1 MATLQATAF
10 DMPARQSM
18 AKAVLAGSIG
28 NTLEWFDYGLYAVFA
43 PVLSAQFFPSKDPL
57 TSLMLTF
64 VVFGVGFVMRPLG
77 GLIFGHIADKHGRR
91 AALTFTV
98 VLIGASTFA
107 IGCLPT
113 FAAIGLAA
121 PVLLAACRL
130 LQGVA
135 TGGEFGSCMSFLA
148 EYGTPYNRAY
158 ILSWSNW
165 SVALGLLMG
174 TAFGTVLSAAL
185 SQETLFAWG
194 WRIPFLTGLLI
205 ALYGVYIRR
214 GVDETPVYVKAEA
227 EKRLTG
233 QVSTRLP
240 VVEMFASHPRET
252 WMTIGMVS
260 GGTITYWTTMAY
272 LPTYITAVLKYP
284 LVVGLSYGT
293 FVLLIYMLAVPF
305 AGILCDRIGRRPT
318 MLIAYGSIVVLI
330 WPMFYLLT
338 AVKTPLVL
346 FPVLVVVAII
356 PALFLAGQT
365 AWLTEAFPTSVRGS
379 ACGVG
384 YNIGVAIFG
393 GSTPFMATWLIS
405 MTHDN
410 MSPTYYMMLGGLV
423 STLIVYFFVRETNRR
438 EL

>member
-1 MATLQATAF
+1 
-10 DMPARQSM
+10 
-18 AKAVLAGSIG
+18 
-28 NTLEWFDYGLYAVFA
+28 
-43 PVLSAQFFPSKDPL
+43 
-57 TSLMLTF
+57 
-64 VVFGVGFVMRPLG
+64 
-77 GLIFGHIADKHGRR
+77 
-91 AALTFTV
+91 
-98 VLIGASTFA
+98 
-107 IGCLPT
+107 
-113 FAAIGLAA
+113 
-121 PVLLAACRL
+121 
-130 LQGVA
+130 
-135 TGGEFGSCMSFLA
+135 
-148 EYGTPYNRAY
+148 
-158 ILSWSNW
+158 
-165 SVALGLLMG
+165 
-174 TAFGTVLSAAL
+174 
-185 SQETLFAWG
+185 
-194 WRIPFLTGLLI
+194 
-205 ALYGVYIRR
+205 
-214 GVDETPVYVKAEA
+214 
-227 EKRLTG
+227 
-233 QVSTRLP
+233 
-240 VVEMFASHPRET
+240 
-252 WMTIGMVS
+252 MTIGMVS